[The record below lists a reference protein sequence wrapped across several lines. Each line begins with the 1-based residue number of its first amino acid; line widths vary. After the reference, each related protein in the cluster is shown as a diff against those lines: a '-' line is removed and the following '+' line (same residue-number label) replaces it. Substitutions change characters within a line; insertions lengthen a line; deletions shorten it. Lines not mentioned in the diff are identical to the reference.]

1 MKKIINVLSVL
12 MVSAALFTFAACS
25 SPSGSGS
32 GGSSGGGTYAPENP
46 FDGTSWYGDTKD
58 ILASKDLIDVKLLV
72 FDKTDYNG
80 ATIYRCENVEG
91 LYFGGEDHWRLTKG
105 NKLPYSVEKKS
116 DGSYVATTQ
125 IFKYTVVIPSATSNT
140 GYIAVEHNNKTLT
153 INITKK

>member
-1 MKKIINVLSVL
+1 MKKIQLFLVVLIA
-12 MVSAALFTFAACS
+12 VSAFCLLACTTPS
-25 SPSGSGS
+25 SGSSSGTGTGSGS
-32 GGSSGGGTYAPENP
+32 SDLSNP

-58 ILASKDLIDVKLLV
+58 ILASKDLKDVKLLV

-80 ATIYRCENVEG
+80 VTIYRCENVEG

-105 NKLPYSVEKKS
+105 NKQPYSVEKKA

-125 IFKYTVVIPSATSNT
+125 IFKYSVVIPSATSTT
-140 GYIAVEHNNKTLT
+140 GYIATEHNNQILK

>member
-1 MKKIINVLSVL
+1 MKKFKIIITVILAVAVI
-12 MVSAALFTFAACS
+12 MGVSACS
-25 SPSGSGS
+25 NSSNSGG
-32 GGSSGGGTYAPENP
+32 GGSSSSDNP

-58 ILASKDLIDVKLLV
+58 ILASRDLIDVKLLV

-105 NKLPYSVEKKS
+105 NKQPYSVEKKA

-125 IFKYTVVIPSATSNT
+125 IFKYSVVIPSADSTT
-140 GYIAVEHNNKTLT
+140 GYIATEHNNQILK